1 VRALAR
7 KTEEERLLEMDEKIK
22 KMQAEKQRLAN
33 QLKQKERK
41 ARTQKLIRMGG
52 LLEKHLGITGEEE
65 TIKLIASFQKS
76 ILENKDRVNAMDI
89 NQARNILG
97 IQVQSSKES

>member
-1 VRALAR
+1 MRALAR

-33 QLKQKERK
+33 QVKQKERK
-41 ARTQKLIRMGG
+41 IRTQKLIRMGG

-65 TIKLIASFQKS
+65 TIKLIASFQRS
-76 ILENKDRVNAMDI
+76 IFENKDRVNAMDI

-97 IQVQSSKES
+97 IQVESPKES

>member
-1 VRALAR
+1 MAR
-7 KTEEERLLEMDEKIK
+7 KSEEERLLDMDEKIK

-33 QLKQKERK
+33 QVKQKERK
-41 ARTQKLIRMGG
+41 ARTQRLIRMGG
-52 LLEKHLGITGEEE
+52 LLEKYLGITGEEE

-76 ILENKDRVNAMDI
+76 ILENKDRVHAMDI

-97 IQVQSSKES
+97 IQVENPKES